1 MLKCIYYTFYLL
13 YVYYMYV
20 LMYLLYVYMLKTSYM
35 KFSKTNF

>member
-35 KFSKTNF
+35 KFFKTNF